1 MIKALYPCVF
11 LLCLACAGPAFSTR
25 SVHSDQTW
33 LVRLDTY
40 ADPGKAAEVRH
51 DHPAEWTEAELS
63 AILSRL
69 LLQERVGLLEKKP
82 PPRPVF
88 SADEVSQLTPKL
100 RQAFR
105 TARPTEWIVF
115 CVIRSTGTAQEVTSG
130 GFFIQERHLHVIVAN
145 HREPLSSGRDGTEAV
160 QANPLQALKR
170 TGRTL
175 TFDPPMYALAS
186 PENWMGGYAGAPAS
200 ELILDQTTFLE
211 AARQPA
217 VPLVPALAPVPPVQ
231 ASSPPASIAPTTPVP
246 SPSAQTSESVISGLK
261 DQVLRLQ
268 EETERLK
275 HKLEEQAGE
284 IARLKARL
292 AESEGAQ
299 RKRLPKKPTR

>member
-1 MIKALYPCVF
+1 VIKALYPCV
-11 LLCLACAGPAFSTR
+11 LLFCLACAGPDFSTR
-25 SVHSDQTW
+25 AVHSDQTW

-40 ADPGKAAEVRH
+40 ADPGKAAELRH

-82 PPRPVF
+82 PPQPVF
-88 SADEVSQLTPKL
+88 SADEVAQLAPRL
-100 RQAFR
+100 QQAFR
-105 TARPTEWIVF
+105 MARPTEWIVF
-115 CVIRSTGTAQEVTSG
+115 CFIRSTGTAQEVTSG
-130 GFFIQERHLHVIVAN
+130 GFFLQDRHLHVIVASY
-145 HREPLSSGRDGTEAV
+145 REPVSSGQDGTEAV
-160 QANPLQALKR
+160 RANPLQALKR

-175 TFDPPMYALAS
+175 TFDPPTYALAS
-186 PENWMGGYAGAPAS
+186 PENWLGGYAGAPAS
-200 ELILDQTTFLE
+200 ELILDQSAFLE

-217 VPLVPALAPVPPVQ
+217 VPRVPAPVPPVQ
-231 ASSPPASIAPTTPVP
+231 ASSPPVSIAPTTPVP
-246 SPSAQTSESVISGLK
+246 SPPAQTSESVISGLK

-299 RKRLPKKPTR
+299 RKGPTKKPTR